1 MGVGAQ
7 IDTVCEIIDKYTV
20 NTILNDLYLK

>member
-7 IDTVCEIIDKYTV
+7 IDTVCEVIDKNTV